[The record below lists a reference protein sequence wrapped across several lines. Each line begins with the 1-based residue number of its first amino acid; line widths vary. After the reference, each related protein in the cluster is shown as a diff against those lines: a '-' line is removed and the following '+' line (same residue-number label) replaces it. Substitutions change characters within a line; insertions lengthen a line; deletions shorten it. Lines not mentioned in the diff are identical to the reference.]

1 MKSDK
6 EKDWLLSGIDIDR
19 PEIVFGLVGAI
30 GTRLD
35 EVETKLERALTSVGY
50 RTSRL
55 RVSSAITEATAR
67 RADEISAS
75 LTKLDRLMDQGDFL
89 REQFNHGGAA
99 AALAITAIAGERNE
113 GLTGDESRPERE
125 GFATIVRQLKHPK
138 EVQLLRAVY
147 GPRFILIG
155 AWAPEEERRKATQDS
170 LRSLHPGEKESF
182 YIDNAARLIERDEKD
197 ATKPLGQSVRK
208 TFELADAFVAL
219 IPGQDAANQISR
231 IVELLFGNPFIT
243 PTRDEHA
250 MAHAAATSLRSSDA
264 GRQVGAVV
272 ADEDGEILVTGVN
285 EVPKP
290 GGGQY
295 WPDDN
300 PDHRDFRSGFDVNER
315 LKLTLI
321 TDILA
326 KLQQAQGWL
335 SEECQREELSHLA
348 HRAVVDGPLTDS
360 RVTGLL
366 EFGRVAHA
374 EMAAIC
380 TAARRGTSIGGE
392 TMYSTTYPCHEC
404 ARLIIASGIRRVVY
418 IDPYPKSQVPAM
430 YPHQIVDGS
439 APTANRL
446 DVVTFE
452 PFRGVAPR
460 LYRSVFMMPDRGRED
475 MTGEY
480 APWEAAEA
488 APRLVADAEAIHSVI
503 DIEQGVIDETR
514 KALAEFGFLPNGD
527 SDPNSENAEVT

>member
-1 MKSDK
+1 MKSGK
-6 EKDWLLSGIDIDR
+6 ETDRLLSGVDVDR
-19 PEIVFGLVGAI
+19 PEIVIGLVGAI

-35 EVETKLERALTSVGY
+35 EVETKLERALTAVGY

-55 RVSSAITEATAR
+55 RVSAAITEATAR
-67 RADEISAS
+67 RDDEIPKS
-75 LTKLDRLMDQGDFL
+75 LTKMDRLMDQGDFL
-89 REQFNHGGAA
+89 RDQIKHGGAA
-99 AALAITAIAGERNE
+99 AALAITEIAGERNE
-113 GLTGDESRPERE
+113 GLSGGDSRPERE

-155 AWAPEEERRKATQDS
+155 AWAPEEERQKATQDS
-170 LRSLHPGEKESF
+170 LRSRHPGESANF
-182 YIDNAARLIERDEKD
+182 YTENSARLIERDEKD

-219 IPGQDAANQISR
+219 IPGQDAANQITR

-243 PTRDEHA
+243 PTREEHA
-250 MAHAAATSLRSSDA
+250 MAHAATTSLRSSDA

-272 ADEDGEILVTGVN
+272 ADQDGEILVTGVN

-326 KLQQAQGWL
+326 KLQQAPGWL
-335 SEECQREELSHLA
+335 SKEFQKEELSKLA

-360 RVTGLL
+360 RVTGIL

-380 TAARRGTSIGGE
+380 TAARRGIAIGGE

-418 IDPYPKSQVPAM
+418 IDPYPKSQVPEM
-430 YPHQIVDGS
+430 YPYQIVDGS
-439 APTANRL
+439 APTANSS

-460 LYRSVFMMPDRGRED
+460 LYRSVFMMPDRARED

-480 APWEAAEA
+480 APFDAAKA
-488 APRLVADAEAIHSVI
+488 APRLVADAEAIHSII
-503 DIEQGVIDETR
+503 DVEQGVIDETR
-514 KALAEFGFLPNGD
+514 KALAEFGFLPATG
-527 SDPNSENAEVT
+527 SDLNSENVVQS